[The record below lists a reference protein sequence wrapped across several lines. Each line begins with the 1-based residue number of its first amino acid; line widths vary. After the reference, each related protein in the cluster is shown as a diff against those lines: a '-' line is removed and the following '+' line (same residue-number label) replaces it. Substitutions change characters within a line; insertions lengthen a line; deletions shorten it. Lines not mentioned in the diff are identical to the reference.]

1 MGFFATF
8 WSWLNGQLAA
18 YIGDNTARLASALEP
33 AVVTVA
39 TIYVMAWGYLHLMGK
54 ITEPFEAGLK
64 RVALIALILGVGLR
78 LWLYNTVIVDT
89 FYNAPAQLAAA
100 VVGASDPVGTID
112 AIWDS
117 GGTVAGNLWDK
128 GGVLSGD
135 VQDVVLLDVTP
146 LSLGVETLGG
156 VMTVMIPRNTTLPT
170 QKIETFSTASD
181 DQPGVEVHVLQ
192 GERSEAKSNRTLGRF
207 TLAGIMPAPR
217 GVPKVEVSFDIDAN
231 GILSV
236 RAKDTATGK
245 DQKITVTAS
254 SGLSEAEIQ
263 KMVKDAAE
271 HEADDRVR
279 REQVERRNK
288 LDNLCYAVGKTLAEN
303 KDKLQAADA
312 SQLEALV
319 QEAKSALEHQDDG
332 VIASVTERLE
342 KEASRIA
349 SALRDG
355 DGPPA
360 NGSAPGSS
368 VGGNPGRKDVVDA
381 EFEDASHHP

>member
-1 MGFFATF
+1 MALQRLRESAERAKIELSSTQETSINLPFLTVGHDGPVHLDLNLSRSKLEQMMAPLVERTMAPVKKALADSKKSVKDIVEVVLVGGSTRIPLVKETVKKFF
-8 WSWLNGQLAA
+8 G
-18 YIGDNTARLASALEP
+18 REP
-33 AVVTVA
+33 HQGVNPDEVVAV
-39 TIYVMAWGYLHLMGK
+39 G
-54 ITEPFEAGLK
+54 
-64 RVALIALILGVGLR
+64 
-78 LWLYNTVIVDT
+78 
-89 FYNAPAQLAAA
+89 AA
-100 VVGASDPVGTID
+100 VQA
-112 AIWDS
+112 
-117 GGTVAGNLWDK
+117 
-128 GGVLSGD
+128 GVLSGD
-135 VQDVVLLDVTP
+135 VKDMVLLDVTP
-146 LSLGVETLGG
+146 LSLGIETMGG

-349 SALRDG
+349 SAMRDG